1 MFGFLALGI
10 FASLAFAN
18 AEGGGKSGGFLSG
31 LLGGKSVSDFM
42 KEKMTDKES
51 KEKEKKEAIE
61 KKEQEVKDLC
71 KKDKKDLTPRDIKRM
86 KELQKEVDVEEFLTN
101 KELKSFA
108 DATGYTPK
116 RDVSNIDA
124 DDDLTPDEKGEELH
138 KILKKKAGE
147 LTPKDK
153 ARLKKLASDPDLD
166 REDFSEDEL
175 KKFSDATGEN
185 LSDKPKEDPKNED
198 PKQQEAEDLEN
209 EQNKALAIAKAQYE
223 EALKDPEK
231 NKDFIEA
238 YETFKTC
245 AYDEDGK
252 LRSPE
257 EFEAEFKK
265 LPKEKQEA
273 LSKSIKEAAN
283 SKEAQEAY
291 NEKSSNISN
300 EQAKEAAQEVGK
312 DRKNESSAKR
322 NTEEMK
328 KYADFKFEDGLEP
341 ADLDSEDPD
350 KKKRAQEQLENAGLD
365 PAVYKAVQK
374 AKADK
379 TVDGKE
385 PSIEDIA
392 ADDDVQNTIK
402 DYNKRKKEGDKGG
415 KKEGDDN
422 TNKDDKKN
430 DGEGDNKE
438 GGKGGEPEP
447 GKEGDKGGKKEGD
460 DKDTNDDET
469 EEETKNSEFDDG
481 EPDDEADDED
491 GKAKQDPRKV
501 WKQKSYK
508 RGDKTF
514 KTKSYYNKKGASI
527 TADEFKEK
535 VQNFEKNKDSKP
547 EPSGNDNKPKGEEP
561 KKGAGKTGADYK
573 MNQQRNKQEK
583 KAWDDVAKSDNKL
596 EDLKNQKMELQD
608 QYADE
613 EDPEKKKKLKEK
625 LDKVSDQWKTENGKN
640 EELRNAAIKVSKDL
654 DNPKEAFIEFLQ
666 DRLVLERFY
675 PEDITQST
683 QFKGLDLSA
692 FIKSRIEVE
701 D

>member
-10 FASLAFAN
+10 FASLAFAT
-18 AEGGGKSGGFLSG
+18 AEGGGKSGGFLGG
-31 LLGGKSVSDFM
+31 LLGGKTISDFM
-42 KEKMTDKES
+42 KDKMNDKES

-153 ARLKKLASDPDLD
+153 DRLKKLAKDPDLD

-185 LSDKPKEDPKNED
+185 LSNKPKEEPKNKD

-209 EQNKALAIAKAQYE
+209 EQNKAIAIAKAQYE
-223 EALKDPEK
+223 KALEDPEK

-238 YETFKTC
+238 YETFQTC

-257 EFEAEFKK
+257 EVEAEFKK

-273 LSKSIKEAAN
+273 LSKAIEEATN

-291 NEKSSNISN
+291 NEESSKISN

-312 DRKNESSAKR
+312 DRKKKSSAKK
-322 NTEEMK
+322 NKDEIQ

-341 ADLDSEDPD
+341 ADLDSDDP
-350 KKKRAQEQLENAGLD
+350 KKVEQAKKQLEDAGLD
-365 PAVYKAVQK
+365 ADVYKAVQD
-374 AKADK
+374 AKSGK
-379 TVDGKE
+379 NPDGSE
-385 PSIEDIA
+385 PTIDDIA
-392 ADDDVQNTIK
+392 ANKDVQDKIAE
-402 DYNKRKKEGDKGG
+402 YNKRKKEGDKGG

-438 GGKGGEPEP
+438 NKKDGEPEP
-447 GKEGDKGGKKEGD
+447 DKGGKKEGD
-460 DKDTNDDET
+460 NKDTNDDET
-469 EEETKNSEFDDG
+469 EEEIKNSKFDDG
-481 EPDDEADDED
+481 EPDDEAEGEED
-491 GKAKQDPRKV
+491 KKKQNPHKV

-508 RGDKTF
+508 RGNKTF

-527 TADEFKEK
+527 SKEEFQEK
-535 VQNFEKNKDSKP
+535 VKNYEKN
-547 EPSGNDNKPKGEEP
+547 NKKTTEESIS
-561 KKGAGKTGADYK
+561 DY
-573 MNQQRNKQEK
+573 
-583 KAWDDVAKSDNKL
+583 
-596 EDLKNQKMELQD
+596 LQD
-608 QYADE
+608 
-613 EDPEKKKKLKEK
+613 K
-625 LDKVSDQWKTENGKN
+625 
-640 EELRNAAIKVSKDL
+640 
-654 DNPKEAFIEFLQ
+654 
-666 DRLVLERFY
+666 LVLERFY
-675 PEDITQST
+675 PQDITLSK
-683 QFKGLDLSA
+683 QFEGLDLAA